1 MKQIFR
7 LRVKNNGI
15 LFTEKMSSVIF
26 TESLATVFGFA
37 LCSSV
42 ESLVSDSFRKG
53 STDEYLVIY
62 YD

>member
-1 MKQIFR
+1 MARAFR
-7 LRVKNNGI
+7 KSHSGAEVLSPLGPP
-15 LFTEKMSSVIF
+15 
-26 TESLATVFGFA
+26 A

-42 ESLVSDSFRKG
+42 ESSVSDSCRKG